1 MRSCRAGPRCEA
13 CERAVARRRARRGIA
28 LVTVVGMLALAAAL
42 IAGAFATATAASR
55 AARTTRAAIVAREA
69 ARRALGRAVAGW
81 GAMDDSLP
89 IGAFALRTSPDS
101 AVAPLDAANTRLRV
115 QRLSRTRFVI
125 AVDVAVPAAGPTLA
139 RRRMRVL
146 LERPP
151 SPDSTTLLAPRPIM
165 QWSVA
170 ELY

>member
-1 MRSCRAGPRCEA
+1 MSGW
-13 CERAVARRRARRGIA
+13 RAVACSSAVPRAGRRRARRGIA
-28 LVTVVGMLALAAAL
+28 LVTVLGMLALAAAL

-55 AARTTRAAIVAREA
+55 AARTARAAVVAREG

-81 GAMDDSLP
+81 QAMDDSLP
-89 IGAFALRTSPDS
+89 IGAFALRTSPESSVVRLDS
-101 AVAPLDAANTRLRV
+101 TNNRLRI

-125 AVDVAVPAAGPTLA
+125 AVDVTVPAVGPTLA

-151 SPDSTTLLAPRPIM
+151 SPDSTTLLAPRPLV
-165 QWSVA
+165 QWPVA

>member
-1 MRSCRAGPRCEA
+1 MPCW
-13 CERAVARRRARRGIA
+13 RAVACSNVVSRATYRCARRGIA
-28 LVTVVGMLALAAAL
+28 LVSVLGMLALAAAL

-55 AARTTRAAIVAREA
+55 ATRTTRAAIVARES

-81 GAMDDSLP
+81 QATDDSLP
-89 IGAFALRTSPDS
+89 IGAFVLRTSPESSGVALDS
-101 AVAPLDAANTRLRV
+101 ANTRIRV
-115 QRLSRTRFVI
+115 HRLSLTRFVI
-125 AVDVAVPAAGPTLA
+125 AVDVTVPAVGPTLA

-151 SPDSTTLLAPRPIM
+151 SPDSTTLLAPRPLVR
-165 QWSVA
+165 WPVA